1 MRRKG
6 LFCLWFQSLQSIVVS
21 TASGPEVRQC
31 IMGRICGEEKCSP
44 PAIQEANREIGR
56 ARLPIPLKGTALI
69 T

>member
-1 MRRKG
+1 
-6 LFCLWFQSLQSIVVS
+6 
-21 TASGPEVRQC
+21 
-31 IMGRICGEEKCSP
+31 MGRICGEEKCSP